1 MAAATVTLDRAN
13 KKALHELFKR
23 IAQRFKLNTRE
34 TDGGVYFFDSGSF
47 TPASTS
53 TDDIG
58 DKIQV
63 LKFPDGAR
71 LGFVSFWSTAEVD
84 TGGNALVWDLQVTD
98 SSGTETKLI
107 TGATV
112 GQGASDED
120 DLDANLGA
128 NGPGLDVGGQWLELE
143 VTTAATSNAGTGA
156 VRVRGWV
163 WMGTPANPST

>member
-1 MAAATVTLDRAN
+1 MAAGTVTLGGAN

-23 IAQRFKLNTRE
+23 IAQRCKLSPRE
-34 TDGGVYFFDSGSF
+34 VDGGVYFFDSGSF

-53 TDDIG
+53 TDDAG
-58 DKIQV
+58 DIIQV

-71 LGFVSFWSTAEVD
+71 LGFVSLWSTAEVD
-84 TGGNALVWDLQVTD
+84 GGSALVWDLQVED
-98 SSGTETKLI
+98 SAAVQTVLI
-107 TGATV
+107 SATTV
-112 GQGASDED
+112 GRGASDED

-143 VTTAATSNAGTGA
+143 CTTPATSNAGTGA
-156 VRVRGWV
+156 MRVRGWC

>member
-1 MAAATVTLDRAN
+1 MSAATVTLDRAN

-23 IAQRFKLNTRE
+23 IAQRFKQNSRE
-34 TDGGVYFFDSGSF
+34 VDGGVFFFDSGSF
-47 TPASTS
+47 TPASTQ

-58 DKIQV
+58 DKTQV

-71 LGFVSFWSTAEVD
+71 LGFLSIWSTAD
-84 TGGNALVWDLQVTD
+84 IDGGTALVYDVQVVD
-98 SSGTETKLI
+98 SAGTETKLI
-107 TGATV
+107 TSCTV

-128 NGPGLDVGGQWLELE
+128 SGPGLDIGGQTLELE
-143 VTTAATSNAGTGA
+143 ITTPATSNAGTGA
-156 VRVRGWV
+156 LRVRGWC